1 MARQKNSFPRGS
13 ATLFSHHHNQTI
25 MPVSRYSR
33 LLFIVLL
40 IVLTI
45 TVAIILNTNNAGPFP
60 ANRTGTLTGNLII
73 GPLCPVEPCTISHDQ
88 IVAAYE
94 ARPIMITTEGG
105 AFIGS
110 VTADPVSGY
119 SVTLSPGTYVVNIR
133 HQGIGGS
140 ADLPKT
146 ITIRP
151 GETVRLD
158 ISIDTGI
165 R

>member
-1 MARQKNSFPRGS
+1 
-13 ATLFSHHHNQTI
+13 
-25 MPVSRYSR
+25 MPVSRQGR
-33 LLFIVLL
+33 FLFIIIL

-45 TVAIILNTNNAGPFP
+45 AVAIILNTNNPGPFP
-60 ANRTGTLTGNLII
+60 VNRTGTLTGNLTI

-88 IVAAYE
+88 IVAAYVT
-94 ARPIMITTEGG
+94 RPIMITSEGG
-105 AFIGS
+105 TFIGS
-110 VTADPVSGY
+110 VTADPDSGY
-119 SVTLSPGTYVVNIR
+119 SVGLTPGTYVVDIR

-140 ADLPKT
+140 GDLPKT